1 MPGDGQGTAAAVTDT
16 GDGDGGSAGF
26 PGAAIAHRA
35 RGVTGSMDSP
45 CRKLASMTLA
55 AAAVTMILP
64 VARPDVART
73 FYSDVLGLP
82 YRGTAPD
89 GKVLFDVGSGATLA
103 LMEKPAGAQ
112 ADHTAISFEVSDI
125 GASIKDLK
133 SRGAVFADYDLP
145 GLKTTEHVCV
155 LGAEKAAWFEDPD
168 GNILCLHEV
177 ITG

>member
-1 MPGDGQGTAAAVTDT
+1 
-16 GDGDGGSAGF
+16 
-26 PGAAIAHRA
+26 
-35 RGVTGSMDSP
+35 
-45 CRKLASMTLA
+45 MTLA
-55 AAAVTMILP
+55 AVAVTMILP
-64 VARPDVART
+64 VTRPDVART

-82 YRGTAPD
+82 YRGTEAD
-89 GKVLFDVGSGATLA
+89 GKLLFDVGSGATLA

-112 ADHTAISFEVSDI
+112 AEHTAISFEVSDI
-125 GASIKDLK
+125 VASIKDLK

-155 LGAEKAAWFEDPD
+155 LGTEKAAWFQDPD